1 MTTYTPSN
9 AKLEKLIAT
18 NARVD
23 DLLENASAS
32 ATNSLLAG
40 ATATGANAL
49 IALATSNGNN
59 ATFANDLA
67 GDITTGAD
75 NIAAAVTS
83 TGTGSLAT
91 TFSAA
96 NVNTLIAKATSNG
109 NNATYADDLA
119 GDITATGANVI
130 AAAMTATGADAIVA
144 DVTDKT
150 DFVVFMPAWQV
161 GQTTDSLVLA
171 LTRNA
176 AGDYSLNGTA
186 NGAENIFL
194 FGTVP
199 VPARTT
205 ASKGFRLSS
214 VKAVYEIGVAD
225 ATSIDLV
232 VNATTHAH
240 DTAHAIAAHGGT
252 VTYDA
257 NHDTAGER
265 IASAAGSNP
274 HLLIA
279 TLGTPAF
286 QVTAATYVTA
296 ELQVVLANTNTFRF
310 YGFEFLFNAV
320 DYL

>member
-1 MTTYTPSN
+1 MTTYLPAN

-23 DLLENASAS
+23 DLIENASAG
-32 ATNSLLAG
+32 AINTLLDE

-49 IALATSNGNN
+49 IAVATSNGNN

-75 NIAAAVTS
+75 SIAAAVTT

-96 NVNTLIAKATSNG
+96 NVNTLIAKASSNG
-109 NNATYADDLA
+109 NNATYANDLA
-119 GDITATGANVI
+119 GDITTGADVI
-130 AAAMTATGADAIVA
+130 AGAMTATGADLIVA
-144 DVTDKT
+144 EVTDKT
-150 DFVVFMPAWQV
+150 DHIVWVPAYRC

-176 AGDYSLNGTA
+176 VGDYSLNGTA

-194 FGTVP
+194 FASVP
-199 VPARTT
+199 MPQRTT
-205 ASKGFRLSS
+205 ASKGFRLSG
-214 VKAVYEIGVAD
+214 VRAMYEIGVAA
-225 ATSIDLV
+225 ATSVDLV
-232 VNATTHAH
+232 VNHTTHAQ
-240 DTAHAIAAHGGT
+240 DTAIAIAAHGGS

-257 NHDTAGER
+257 AHDTAGER
-265 IASAAGSNP
+265 ASEAAGDNP
-274 HLLIA
+274 HVLVA

-286 QVTAATYVTA
+286 NVTASRYVTA
-296 ELQVVLANTNTFRF
+296 ELQVVLANTGTFAF
-310 YGFEFLFNAV
+310 HGFEFIFDAV